1 MIVHCYGGLANRLR
15 VILSYRAR
23 FKDIRVVWLE
33 DEEIAGSSFLD
44 VFHPLER
51 VTFVPPGEVE
61 LSAIERTLS
70 PCPDAP
76 DGWQSGYAE
85 LTPLAATELGLLQA
99 RRPYSAVHVRR
110 TDHVS
115 LAKQCGTYT
124 DDDAFRSWLKAAP
137 SPIYVATDNAA
148 SQSDFLDYI
157 IRTLGKD
164 AIASDMIEASDHQ
177 RQTSLA
183 QSVTDLFACAGS
195 AQFMGSGESSFTNLI
210 HTLRGM
216 KGWWS

>member
-1 MIVHCYGGLANRLR
+1 MIVQAIGGLCNRLR
-15 VILSYRAR
+15 VVLSWRAAGATR
-23 FKDIRVVWLE
+23 FVWE
-33 DEEIAGSSFLD
+33 PDEEICRAHFLG
-44 VFHPLER
+44 VFEPIDG
-51 VTFVPPGEVE
+51 VTWVDGEAD
-61 LSAIERTLS
+61 LTTFD
-70 PCPDAP
+70 PCPHAP
-76 DGWQSGYAE
+76 SNWQTAYNELQLLDGFMVGYMKE
-85 LTPLAATELGLLQA
+85 
-99 RRPYSAVHVRR
+99 RRPYSAIHVRR
-110 TDHVS
+110 TDHVA

-148 SQSDFLDYI
+148 SQATFLDYI

-210 HTLRGM
+210 HTLRSM
-216 KGWWS
+216 KGWWT